1 MRKSEWYRWIADH
14 STELSQLNITPRQA
28 QILFEAYRGGTKGIG
43 SAIAMYDGRPATKDD
58 SDLCNLAVRNP
69 ALIQWLDS
77 TGSRLALTKDGI
89 KFIEQNETLFV
100 SIAERK

>member
-1 MRKSEWYRWIADH
+1 MMKSEWYKWIADH

-28 QILFEAYRGGTKGIG
+28 QILLEAYRGGTNGIG
-43 SAIAMYDGRPATKDD
+43 SAIAMYDGTFVTKDD
-58 SDLCNLAVRNP
+58 SDLCDLTVRNP
-69 ALIQWLDS
+69 PLIHWLDS
-77 TGSRLALTKDGI
+77 FHSCLALTKDGI